1 MKALKKKLVEETQ
14 KRHEFEDW
22 FEEKVAVEFKIER
35 ELARQRTLQAELD
48 SNQGAFEAEIQKLND
63 LIAKRNEELQIK

>member
-1 MKALKKKLVEETQ
+1 LKALKKKLVEETQ

-35 ELARQRTLQAELD
+35 ELAR
-48 SNQGAFEAEIQKLND
+48 
-63 LIAKRNEELQIK
+63 